1 MLLTYFA
8 WALVLGIT
16 AVIYKNFLA
25 HEEVLNWWFRFGA
38 RFEKRWFY
46 KPIWGC
52 VYCISGQ
59 LALWVYILN
68 WIQQVNFI
76 KNSFLS
82 DFLSFLAPK
91 ITPGSFSLLGA
102 AIFICTVIFLVHI
115 LDRYYNKTFDN

>member
-25 HEEVLNWWFRFGA
+25 YEEVLNWWFRFGS
-38 RFEKRWFY
+38 RFENRWFY

-59 LALWVYILN
+59 LALWVYVLS

-76 KNSFLS
+76 KSSFVGSLFSFLVPMV
-82 DFLSFLAPK
+82 A
-91 ITPGSFSLLGA
+91 PGSFSLLGA
-102 AIFICTVIFLVHI
+102 AIFICTVIFIAHI
-115 LDRYYNKTFDN
+115 LNKYYNDYFS